1 MGSPSR
7 VGGRR
12 RVAVVV
18 DAIAETQQLYES
30 AVASSLGD
38 VREAL
43 RGLDFEPVVVEF
55 DGEPASWLCALQ
67 EGSFDLVFNLCEGL
81 GGQGSE
87 EHLAAGAVELL
98 GLPLTGAR
106 AFTLGLCLRKDLVN
120 GHLRARGIA
129 VPDWAVAPV
138 GQPLVWRAFPA
149 IVKPAAEDASLGID
163 VHSVAHDASELEAA
177 LERGHRSWDRL
188 LVQRYVEGREFNLAV
203 VGDRVL
209 PPSEIE
215 WALPEGHPRIVSYAG
230 KWEAGSVDYRGTTP
244 RCLVGATEGR
254 LVSRLARL
262 ATRVW
267 AAVDGTGYGRID
279 VRMDGRGR
287 VYVIEV
293 NPNPDLSPDAGL
305 ARQASA
311 AGWSYPELI
320 GRIADLAFTTESPLA
335 RERGARRRARRTE
348 TVG

>member
-1 MGSPSR
+1 MVLPSSAR
-7 VGGRR
+7 PRR

-18 DAIAETQQLYES
+18 DKVAETAELYES
-30 AVASSLGD
+30 TVVSSLGD

-43 RGLDFEPVVVEF
+43 RSVGFEPVVVEF
-55 DGEPASWLCALQ
+55 DGEPSSWLGALQ
-67 EGSFDLVFNLCEGL
+67 DGSFDLVFNLCEGL
-81 GGQGSE
+81 SGQGSE
-87 EHLAAGAVELL
+87 EPLAAGAVELL

-129 VPDWAVAPV
+129 VPDWALAEAGP
-138 GQPLVWRAFPA
+138 PLAWRAFPA

-163 VHSVAHDASELEAA
+163 DHSVAHDASELAAA
-177 LERGHRSWDRL
+177 LERGHRTWDRL

-203 VGDRVL
+203 VGDQVL
-209 PPSEIE
+209 PPSEIL
-215 WALPEGHPRIVSYAG
+215 WALPEGHPHIVSYAA
-230 KWEAGSVDYRGTTP
+230 KWETSSVDYRGTTP
-244 RCLVGATEGR
+244 GWLGASEGR
-254 LVSRLARL
+254 LAARLHRL

-267 AAVDGTGYGRID
+267 AAVDGAGYGRID

-287 VYVIEV
+287 LYVIEV

-320 GRIADLAFTTESPLA
+320 GRIAELAFTTEGALA
-335 RERGARRRARRTE
+335 RERGARRQARRRE
-348 TVG
+348 AVR

>member
-43 RGLDFEPVVVEF
+43 RSLGFEPVVVEF
-55 DGEPASWLCALQ
+55 DGEPSSWLGALQ
-67 EGSFDLVFNLCEGL
+67 EGGFDLVFNLCEGL
-81 GGQGSE
+81 SGQGSE

-120 GHLRARGIA
+120 AHLRARGIA
-129 VPDWAVAPV
+129 VPDWTVAQL
-138 GQPLVWRAFPA
+138 GQPLPWRTFPA

-163 VHSVAHDASELEAA
+163 VHSVAHDVPELEAA
-177 LERGHRSWDRL
+177 VERGHRSWDRL

-230 KWEAGSVDYRGTTP
+230 KWEAGSIDYLGTTP
-244 RCLVGATEGR
+244 RCLGATEGR

-287 VYVIEV
+287 LFVIEV

-320 GRIADLAFTTESPLA
+320 ARIADLAFTTEGPLA